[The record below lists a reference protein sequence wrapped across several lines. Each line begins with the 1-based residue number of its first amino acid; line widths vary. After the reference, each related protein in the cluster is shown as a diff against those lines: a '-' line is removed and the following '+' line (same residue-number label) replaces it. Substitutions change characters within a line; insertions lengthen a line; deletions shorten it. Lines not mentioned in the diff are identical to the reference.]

1 MILRF
6 PSAGIGCVA
15 LGAALVTCVPLPAQN
30 EKNPT
35 PRVISPEA
43 REKANATQSSTSHS
57 SRPTATIHWQG
68 VPLRDAIGRLKPLFD
83 EPVFVD
89 RRVNPDMK
97 VTLDI
102 AAQSAEQV
110 LAGIAVDQEL
120 GVGRLGRL
128 VYLGPKAAADQLRPL
143 ATLRAREIA
152 RLPADV
158 RTSLMARK
166 QLSWPRLSEPRQIAA
181 GVVDQSGWRIANP
194 EQIPH
199 DLWAANELPELSVA
213 EQLTVLLIGFDLT
226 FELRAADRSIQIVPI
241 VGTTGTRPTRT
252 APSRSTASATA
263 KHPTGGT
270 KQVYTLRVQEKPVG
284 AVLHELATRL
294 HWSIQIDEDAI
305 RAAGKSMDQR
315 VSFSVENSDQDKLLG
330 ALLTPAGLEYHL
342 DGEQIKV
349 TPQNSGEK

>member
-1 MILRF
+1 MFGCLSSRAQDDRDAKSLGI
-6 PSAGIGCVA
+6 SA
-15 LGAALVTCVPLPAQN
+15 
-30 EKNPT
+30 T
-35 PRVISPEA
+35 PREKSNAAHSSAA
-43 REKANATQSSTSHS
+43 RS

-68 VPLRDAIGRLKPLFD
+68 VPLRDAIARLQPLFD

-110 LAGIAVDQEL
+110 LAGIATDQEL
-120 GVGRLGRL
+120 GVARLGRL
-128 VYLGPKAAADQLRPL
+128 VYLGPKAAAEQLRPL
-143 ATLRAREIA
+143 ATLRTREVA

-158 RTSLMARK
+158 RTALMSRK
-166 QLSWPRLSEPRQIAA
+166 QLSWPRLSEPRQIVSD
-181 GVVDQSGWRIANP
+181 VVGQSGWRITNP
-194 EQIPH
+194 DQIPH

-213 EQLTVLLIGFDLT
+213 EQLTALLIGFDLT

-241 VGTTGTRPTRT
+241 VGASSLRPTHA
-252 APSRSTASATA
+252 APSRSTATAAA
-263 KHPTGGT
+263 KHPTGTT

-315 VSFSVENSDQDKLLG
+315 VSFSVDNADQDKLLD
-330 ALLTPAGLEYHL
+330 ALLTPAGLKYQL
-342 DGEQIKV
+342 DGEQIKI
-349 TPQNSGEK
+349 TPRSEGDK